1 MQHVDMT
8 QRRFALSRI
17 ASLTD
22 GIFAIAMTLL
32 VLTLKLPEMH
42 VSSAAF
48 GKEVVSQ
55 LPGFAAWLISFA
67 ILCRLWISQ
76 HRLFD
81 GEVSLAPKVA
91 TVNFV
96 FLGVVSFIPYP
107 TSLVSEHPQQTLS
120 VIIFSAAFSVAGILL
135 AVMWRMMEHDTM
147 DPSERA
153 YKDRVAK
160 HLITWML
167 GAAVVACLL
176 ALADPRLGVLVWIA
190 VPIMG
195 VVRKKRRKPGVAA
208 NPGEN

>member
-1 MQHVDMT
+1 MT
-8 QRRFALSRI
+8 QGRFASSRI

-32 VLTLKLPEMH
+32 VLTIKIPDVDSHM
-42 VSSAAF
+42 SSAAF
-48 GKEVVSQ
+48 RKEVFSQ

-76 HRLFD
+76 HRLFE
-81 GEVSLAPKVA
+81 GEVSLDPNVA

-120 VIIFSAAFSVAGILL
+120 VFIFSAVFSVAGILL
-135 AVMWRMMEHDTM
+135 GVMWRMMEHDKM
-147 DPSERA
+147 DPAERA
-153 YKDRVAK
+153 YKNRVAK
-160 HLITWML
+160 RLITWML

-176 ALADPRLGVLVWIA
+176 ALADPRLGILVWIVGPTRA
-190 VPIMG
+190 

-208 NPGEN
+208 NSGEN